1 MLDRVEPLPHDV
13 ELQGLV
19 GHVPQEAVVVE
30 GRPEVVGSLQK
41 GIIVLV
47 YDLSFPC
54 PDFLTWSYGHNSLLA
69 AARLT
74 IAVRISPVSVTSLY
88 FLHGFTSLL

>member
-30 GRPEVVGSLQK
+30 GRPEVVGSLPK
-41 GIIVLV
+41 E
-47 YDLSFPC
+47 
-54 PDFLTWSYGHNSLLA
+54 
-69 AARLT
+69 
-74 IAVRISPVSVTSLY
+74 SLY
-88 FLHGFTSLL
+88 